1 VSAVPFD
8 RPDPRVDC
16 ACGRH
21 VFRAVEREW
30 YTLTSDGPKVFKT
43 VLSCMKGRGPE
54 AEFPTITEAV
64 GRLVKRLR

>member
-1 VSAVPFD
+1 
-8 RPDPRVDC
+8 
-16 ACGRH
+16 